1 MEPLSQIAN
10 SALMEITNGQFPSL
24 PRLGITGL
32 LNDFQYVWLKRLDIP
47 YKFEALEL
55 ARALCNGENKK
66 VFKMT
71 NSRSINDV
79 RNRLSGHIR
88 KWHKDDDRVILSL
101 NFDGNKINAEW
112 IEREEYLESEKAS

>member
-10 SALMEITNGQFPSL
+10 SALMEITNGA
-24 PRLGITGL
+24 
-32 LNDFQYVWLKRLDIP
+32 V
-47 YKFEALEL
+47 
-55 ARALCNGENKK
+55 
-66 VFKMT
+66 
-71 NSRSINDV
+71 NDV

-88 KWHKDDDRVILSL
+88 KWHKDDDRVILNL